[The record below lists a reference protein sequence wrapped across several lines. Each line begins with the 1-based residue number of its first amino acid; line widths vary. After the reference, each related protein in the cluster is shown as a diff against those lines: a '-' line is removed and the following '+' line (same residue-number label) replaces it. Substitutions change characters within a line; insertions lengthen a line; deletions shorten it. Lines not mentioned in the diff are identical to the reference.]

1 MVQHPKLAPA
11 LAVVFVWLLAGS
23 ATLTRCTQRVNTQA
37 PEKAAVAEFSK
48 QVDAYVALQKKVASA
63 FKAEQTETASQA
75 KISARE
81 KLLGEA
87 IRQARATAK
96 PGEIFNPGVA
106 TFFKRLIQVD
116 YKSRAGQKRRLVEGT
131 ASEEI
136 PAFRPMI
143 NQIYPSTSPLATFPA
158 TLLAVFPMLPEAV
171 EYRMVGDYEHLVL
184 RDVEANLI
192 VDYVL
197 DVLP

>member
-1 MVQHPKLAPA
+1 MQHPKVAPA
-11 LAVVFVWLLAGS
+11 IAVLFLLVIAGS
-23 ATLTRCTQRVNTQA
+23 AALTQTTPVN
-37 PEKAAVAEFSK
+37 PDAAALAEFRK
-48 QVDAYVALQKKVASA
+48 QADAYVALHKKIAA
-63 FKAEQTETASQA
+63 AYGTKLTETPSQA

-96 PGEIFNPGVA
+96 PGDIFNPAAAKV
-106 TFFKRLIQVD
+106 FKRLIEVD
-116 YKSRAGQKRRLVEGT
+116 YKSRSGQKRRLVEGT
-131 ASEEI
+131 AAEEI
-136 PAFRPMI
+136 PAFRPAL
-143 NQIYPSTSPLATFPA
+143 NQTYPSTSPLATFPA
-158 TLLAVFPMLPEAV
+158 TLLAVLPMLPEGV

-197 DVLP
+197 NVLP